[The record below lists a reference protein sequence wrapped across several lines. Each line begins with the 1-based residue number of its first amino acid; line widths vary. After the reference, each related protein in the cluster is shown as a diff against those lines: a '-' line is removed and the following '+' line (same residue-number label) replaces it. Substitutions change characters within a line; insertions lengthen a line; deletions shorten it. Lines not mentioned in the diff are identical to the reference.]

1 MWRSARLRV
10 EKMMN
15 DKKTNAMRILD
26 GLGIKYSVT
35 GYDVDPDNLD
45 ALSAAAKLGV
55 SPECIFKTIVMR
67 NDKNLIFVFCVS
79 AESEVNL
86 KKARSVTGSKEIKP
100 VKMTELL
107 GLTGYIRGGCS
118 PIGMKKKYP
127 LFVDETA
134 TLFDEIYV
142 SAGIRGKQ
150 LIISPDNLIKATD
163 GIFADIATTV
173 AT

>member
-1 MWRSARLRV
+1 MS
-10 EKMMN
+10 

-55 SPECIFKTIVMR
+55 SPEKIFKTIVMR

-86 KKARSVTGSKEIKP
+86 KKARTVTGSKEIKP
-100 VKMTELL
+100 VKMNELL
-107 GLTGYIRGGCS
+107 ALTGYIRGGCS
-118 PIGMKKKYP
+118 PLGMKKKFP
-127 LFVDETA
+127 LFIDETA

-142 SAGIRGKQ
+142 SAGVRGRQ
-150 LIISPDNLIKATD
+150 LILSPDDLAKASG
-163 GIFADIATTV
+163 GIFADV
-173 AT
+173 ATAVAT

>member
-1 MWRSARLRV
+1 
-10 EKMMN
+10 MN
-15 DKKTNAMRILD
+15 EKKTNAMRILD

-67 NDKNLIFVFCVS
+67 NEKKLVFVFCVS

-86 KKARSVTGSKEIKP
+86 KKARMVTGSKEIQP

-118 PIGMKKKYP
+118 PLGMKRKYP
-127 LFVDETA
+127 VFIDETA
-134 TLFDEIYV
+134 TLFEEIYV
-142 SAGIRGKQ
+142 SAGVRGRQ
-150 LIISPDNLIKATD
+150 LILAPSDLAKATD
-163 GIFADIATTV
+163 AQFVDIAT
-173 AT
+173 ATA

>member
-1 MWRSARLRV
+1 MS
-10 EKMMN
+10 
-15 DKKTNAMRILD
+15 DKKTNAMRILE

-67 NDKNLIFVFCVS
+67 NEKNLIFVFCVS

-86 KKARSVTGSKEIKP
+86 KKARTVSGSKEIKP

-107 GLTGYIRGGCS
+107 ALTGYIRGGCS
-118 PIGMKKKYP
+118 PIGMKKKFP
-127 LFVDETA
+127 LFIDETA

-142 SAGIRGKQ
+142 SAGVRGRQ
-150 LIISPDNLIKATD
+150 LILSPEDLVKATD
-163 GIFADIATTV
+163 GTFADVATTV

>member
-1 MWRSARLRV
+1 MS
-10 EKMMN
+10 

-45 ALSAAAKLGV
+45 ALSAASKLGI

-86 KKARSVTGSKEIKP
+86 KKARAVSGSREIKP

-118 PIGMKKKYP
+118 PIGMKKQYP
-127 LFVDETA
+127 TYIDETA
-134 TLFDEIYV
+134 VLFDQIYF
-142 SAGIRGKQ
+142 SAGKRGVQ
-150 LIISPDNLIKATD
+150 IILSPDILADFIGAD
-163 GIFADIATTV
+163 FADLTRE
-173 AT
+173 

>member
-1 MWRSARLRV
+1 
-10 EKMMN
+10 MN

-45 ALSAAAKLGV
+45 AFSAAAKLGV
-55 SPECIFKTIVMR
+55 SPEKIFKTIVMH
-67 NDKNLIFVFCVS
+67 NEKNLIFVFCVS

-86 KKARSVTGSKEIKP
+86 KKARTVTGSREIKP

-107 GLTGYIRGGCS
+107 QLTGYIRGGCS
-118 PIGMKKKYP
+118 PLGMKKKYP
-127 LFVDETA
+127 LFIDDTA

-142 SAGIRGKQ
+142 SAGVRGKQ
-150 LIISPDNLIKATD
+150 IILAPDDLIKAAD
-163 GIFADIATTV
+163 GTFADIATSV

>member
-1 MWRSARLRV
+1 MS
-10 EKMMN
+10 

-67 NDKNLIFVFCVS
+67 NEKNLIFVFCVS

-86 KKARSVTGSKEIKP
+86 KKARTVSGSKEIKP

-107 GLTGYIRGGCS
+107 ALTGYIRGGCS
-118 PIGMKKKYP
+118 PVGMKKKFP
-127 LFVDETA
+127 LFIDETA
-134 TLFDEIYV
+134 TLFDEIYI
-142 SAGIRGKQ
+142 SAGVRGRQ
-150 LIISPDNLIKATD
+150 LILSPDDLVKATD
-163 GIFADIATTV
+163 GTFADVATTV

>member
-1 MWRSARLRV
+1 MS
-10 EKMMN
+10 

-26 GLGIKYSVT
+26 GLGIRYSVT

-45 ALSAAAKLGV
+45 ALSAASKLGV
-55 SPECIFKTIVMR
+55 SPEKIFKTIVMR
-67 NDKNLIFVFCVS
+67 SDKNLIFVFCVS

-86 KKARSVTGSKEIKP
+86 KKARAVSGSKEIKP
-100 VKMTELL
+100 VKMDELL
-107 GLTGYIRGGCS
+107 ALTGYIRGGCS

-127 LFVDETA
+127 LFIDETA

-142 SAGIRGKQ
+142 SAGVRGRQ
-150 LIISPDNLIKATD
+150 LILAPDDLAKASGGT
-163 GIFADIATTV
+163 FADVATTV

>member
-1 MWRSARLRV
+1 MS
-10 EKMMN
+10 

-45 ALSAAAKLGV
+45 ALSAASKLGV
-55 SPECIFKTIVMR
+55 SPEKIFKTIVMR

-86 KKARSVTGSKEIKP
+86 KKARAVSGSREIKP
-100 VKMTELL
+100 VRMTELL

-118 PIGMKKKYP
+118 PIGMKRKYP
-127 LFVDETA
+127 LFIDETA
-134 TLFDEIYV
+134 TLFEEIYI
-142 SAGIRGKQ
+142 SAGIRGRQ
-150 LIISPDNLIKATD
+150 LILSPDDLIKATE
-163 GIFADIATTV
+163 GTFADVATTV

>member
-1 MWRSARLRV
+1 MS
-10 EKMMN
+10 

-26 GLGIKYSVT
+26 GLGIEYSVT

-45 ALSAAAKLGV
+45 ALSAASKMGV
-55 SPECIFKTIVMR
+55 SPEMIFKTIVMQ

-86 KKARSVTGSKEIKP
+86 KKARAVSGSKEIKP
-100 VKMTELL
+100 VKMTDLL
-107 GLTGYIRGGCS
+107 QITGYVRGGCS
-118 PIGMKKKYP
+118 PIGMKKKFP

-134 TLFDEIYV
+134 TLFDNIYV
-142 SAGIRGKQ
+142 SAGVRGKQ
-150 LIISPDNLIKATD
+150 IIISPDDLIRAT
-163 GIFADIATTV
+163 GGTFADIATTV